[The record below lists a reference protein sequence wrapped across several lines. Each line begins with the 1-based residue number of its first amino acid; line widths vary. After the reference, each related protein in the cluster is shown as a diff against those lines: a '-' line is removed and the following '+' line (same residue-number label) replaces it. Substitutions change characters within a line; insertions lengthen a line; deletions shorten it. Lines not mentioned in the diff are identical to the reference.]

1 MKGHILNAE
10 NREKLL
16 AIARRSLEAAVRGD
30 PLPKVSE
37 DEPELQRHCGA
48 FVTLKHHGRLRGCLG
63 HFTSDRPVCPLV
75 NQLARSSA
83 TEDPRFAMDRIRPE
97 DLPEIDIEISVLSP
111 LRRIEDPLDIE
122 LGVHGIYVRRG
133 TASGCFL
140 PQVATEQGWDKE
152 QFLSYCCAHKA
163 GLPAD
168 AWRDPD
174 TRVEVFTAEV
184 FGEEGSSRTLDRD

>member
-1 MKGHILNAE
+1 VKAE

-16 AIARRSLEAAVRGD
+16 EIARHSVGAAVRGE
-30 PLPKVSE
+30 PLPRGSE
-37 DEPELQRHCGA
+37 DDPELQQHCGA

-63 HFTSDRPVCPLV
+63 NFTSERPVYELV
-75 NQLARSSA
+75 NHLARSSA
-83 TEDPRFAMDRIRPE
+83 TEDPRFVMDRISPE
-97 DLPEIDIEISVLSP
+97 ELPEIDIEISVLSP
-111 LRRIEDPLDIE
+111 LRRIENPLDIE
-122 LGVHGIYVRRG
+122 LGVHGIYITRG
-133 TASGCFL
+133 AASGCFL

-168 AWRDPD
+168 AWRDPE

-184 FGEEGSSRTLDRD
+184 FGG